1 MKKLV
6 ALLLVA
12 FASVVFAGNG
22 KDNLQWDSADCRF
35 EKITS
40 KNQTDIE
47 LDPKNDVDRCGAPS
61 IVIIEAQ
68 NIEQAY
74 QRLLLDSEQYKKI
87 LLKTLPMKNHTH
99 STIEGVIDRV
109 KLENIA
115 RYEWKNEKTL
125 KIHIEYEYG
134 CGDEHYTLFDLGG
147 GKVKIVRQQNPC

>member
-1 MKKLV
+1 MQKLSL
-6 ALLLVA
+6 AILVA
-12 FASVVFAGNG
+12 FLTQVAFAE
-22 KDNLQWDSADCRF
+22 NLKWEDADCRF

-40 KNQTDIE
+40 KSQTDIK
-47 LDPKNDVDRCGAPS
+47 LDPKNDVDSCGVPS

-87 LLKTLPMKNHTH
+87 LLKALPMKNHTH
-99 STIEGVIDRV
+99 SVTDGVIDGV

-115 RYEWKNEKTL
+115 RYEWKNEKLL

-134 CGDEHYTLFDLGG
+134 CGDEHYTLIDLGG
-147 GKVKIVRQQNPC
+147 GKVKIVRQQNSC

>member
-12 FASVVFAGNG
+12 FVSVVFADNG
-22 KDNLQWDSADCRF
+22 KDSLQWEGADCRF

-40 KNQTDIE
+40 KSQTDIE
-47 LDPKNDVDRCGAPS
+47 LDPKNDVDRCGVPS

-74 QRLLLDSEQYKKI
+74 QRLLLDDENYKKI

-99 STIEGVIDRV
+99 STIDAVIDGV
-109 KLENIA
+109 KLENVA

-125 KIHIEYEYG
+125 EIHIEYEYG
-134 CGDEHYTLFDLGG
+134 CGDELYTLFDLGG
-147 GKVKIVRQQNPC
+147 GKVKIVRQQNSC